1 MAAMLGKSS
10 LRSRIVQACV
20 ILTAIVCTVYALLL
34 LAGIHALEDRLLN
47 DRMLGS
53 ADDLIRNHVQHARAA
68 VGGDPQVYQDD
79 GIPAAMRELPVG
91 EVQELELGDR
101 VLHVLIRQQGGH
113 RFAVVDDES
122 DFERNEGRLWAALA
136 GTSALC
142 IALAL
147 ALGAVTARRVIL
159 PLVHLANAVARNGLD
174 KDPLALWR
182 GDEVGVLA
190 RALAVHQDEMQ
201 RFLTREQLFT
211 GDVSHELRTP
221 LTVMLGAAEVLAA
234 RLPDRPDLLP
244 FVERIRRNAVETGD
258 RVSALLLLSR
268 APEHLE
274 FPPVDLPH
282 LLAHEVER
290 CRPLL
295 AGKPVSLQLLIEDPK
310 AQAYGPPELVA
321 TAVGNLIR
329 NACQFTEAGYVRV
342 LLQQRCIV
350 VEDSGSGIPQEI
362 RRQVF
367 ERYVRASGRPAG
379 SGLGLAIVQRVCEH
393 LRWTITVQA
402 SISGG
407 ARFAMAFP
415 AEPMVA

>member
-1 MAAMLGKSS
+1 MLGKSS
-10 LRSRIVQACV
+10 LRSRIVQAFV

-34 LAGIHALEDRLLN
+34 LVGIHALEDRLLN
-47 DRMLGS
+47 DRMVKS
-53 ADDLIRNHVQHARAA
+53 ADDLIRNHVRHARGA
-68 VGGDPQVYQDD
+68 VGGDPEVYQDD
-79 GIPAAMRELPVG
+79 DIPAAMRELAAG
-91 EVQELELGDR
+91 DVQELELGDR

-122 DFERNEGRLWAALA
+122 DFERNEGQLWAALA

-147 ALGAVTARRVIL
+147 GLGAVTARRVIL
-159 PLVHLANAVARNGLD
+159 PLVHLADAVTRNGLD

-244 FVERIRRNAVETGD
+244 FVERIRRTAVETGD

-274 FPPVDLPH
+274 FPSVDLPH

-295 AGKPVSLQLLIEDPK
+295 AGKPVSLELVLEDPT
-310 AQAYGPPELVA
+310 AQAFGPSELVA

-329 NACQFTEAGYVRV
+329 NACQFTETGYVRV

-362 RRQVF
+362 RRVVF
-367 ERYVRASGRPAG
+367 ERYVRASERPAG

-415 AEPMVA
+415 AEPMVE